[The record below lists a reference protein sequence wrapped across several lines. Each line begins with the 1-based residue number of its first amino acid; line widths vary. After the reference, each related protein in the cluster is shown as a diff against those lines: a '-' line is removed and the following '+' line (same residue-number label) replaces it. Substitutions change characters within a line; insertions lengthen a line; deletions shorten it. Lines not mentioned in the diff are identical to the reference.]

1 MKKLLLPLSIAACFS
16 VQAQSTSTVE
26 LYGVADAGLN
36 FVTGTTNTTQRLA
49 SGIMDGSRW
58 GLRGNEDFGGGWR
71 ALFTLENRFEL
82 DDGNLGNRPASGLQ
96 APDRLA
102 RADLLGLP
110 GALQTAVNGVATTLA
125 SRIGVNTN
133 NSLFDRQAFAALVT
147 PVGAILAGRQYTP
160 AYEVFATFDATKT
173 QSSLSAGQV
182 SAVPAGVEIR
192 MSDSVAYR
200 IQLGGFSAA
209 AMMTFETVTPK
220 DANRLIGVNAIYRG
234 TGYSVGFGYNERN
247 NELGDKALKSTVL
260 GATAD
265 IGPGTASVMLGQ
277 IVDDN
282 PAGLSGISALLQAG
296 GATASQGNL
305 VQSAYINA
313 LRQDARLYN
322 VGYSLK
328 TGDLTSTVAY
338 SLFNDRRSA
347 NADVTSYGVT
357 WTYALTKRTD
367 INLVLAHF
375 NNENLAQAAPG
386 GAGFLGGFTKS
397 AGTDSN
403 NIALGLR
410 HRF

>member
-1 MKKLLLPLSIAACFS
+1 MKKLLLPLAIVSAAG
-16 VQAQSTSTVE
+16 VQAQTASTVE
-26 LYGVADAGLN
+26 IYGVADAGLN
-36 FVTGTTNTTQRLA
+36 FVTGTNNTTQRLA
-49 SGIMDGSRW
+49 SGIMDGSRF
-58 GLRGNEDFGGGWR
+58 GLRGNEDIGGGWR
-71 ALFTLENRFEL
+71 ALFTLENRFEI
-82 DDGNLGNRPASGLQ
+82 DDGNLGNRPASGAQ

-102 RADLLGLP
+102 RTDLLGLP
-110 GALQTAVNGVATTLA
+110 GALQPAVNGVAATLA

-133 NSLFDRQAFAALVT
+133 NALFDRQAFAALVT

-160 AYEVFATFDATKT
+160 AYEVFANFDATKT

-209 AMMTFETVTPK
+209 AMMTFESITPK
-220 DANRLIGVNAIYRG
+220 DANRLVGVNAIYRG

-265 IGPGTASVMLGQ
+265 LGPGTASVLLGQ

-296 GATASQGNL
+296 GASAAQGNL
-305 VQSAYINA
+305 VQSAYVNA

-338 SLFNDRRSA
+338 SLFDDRRFSD
-347 NADVTSYGVT
+347 ADVMSYGVT
-357 WTYALTKRTD
+357 WTYALSKRTD
-367 INLVLAHF
+367 VNLVLAHF
-375 NNENLAQAAPG
+375 NNKDLAQAAPG

-403 NIALGLR
+403 NVAIGLR